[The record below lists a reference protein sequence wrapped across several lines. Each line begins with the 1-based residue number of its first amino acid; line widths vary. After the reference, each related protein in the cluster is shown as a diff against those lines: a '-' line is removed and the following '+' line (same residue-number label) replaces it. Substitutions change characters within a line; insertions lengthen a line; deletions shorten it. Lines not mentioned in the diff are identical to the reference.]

1 MEDLKETDH
10 KSFNEHWLEIEK
22 IVMGCR
28 GVKSRE
34 VHWSEAIP
42 MLAAYVVRN
51 TNKQLLKE
59 ERNKGM
65 EIAIKRLE
73 NEIEG
78 WLFVYPNPQPQSPAS
93 YGIDSLNQAI
103 RNIRELDM
111 KSQ

>member
-1 MEDLKETDH
+1 MTEQDKQRIKRDALNYAEGWGGSNVRSYIAGATRE
-10 KSFNEHWLEIEK
+10 NERMAE
-22 IVMGCR
+22 
-28 GVKSRE
+28 
-34 VHWSEAIP
+34 
-42 MLAAYVVRN
+42 
-51 TNKQLLKE
+51 LLKE

-111 KSQ
+111 KSK

>member
-1 MEDLKETDH
+1 MKREIPQWVIEYNNANHQSSAGKAIKILMD
-10 KSFNEHWLEIEK
+10 EHERMAE
-22 IVMGCR
+22 M
-28 GVKSRE
+28 
-34 VHWSEAIP
+34 
-42 MLAAYVVRN
+42 
-51 TNKQLLKE
+51 LKE